1 MSFLK
6 NLGKGLGEG
15 AGFVLGGSVKAAG
28 KFVNNDFIQEIGESV
43 DSSMRNT
50 GNILGNV
57 ADGIAEVG
65 IGAFDSDSARCDKGF
80 SDLGKTTKAV
90 SNQLLVA
97 AGQIVGDTI
106 DTADGLLERDWDKVK
121 TSGRSL
127 AKVVAVSTIAIGV
140 VDAVDGVDTSG
151 AESLAAADS
160 STVADS
166 TQIENYNVHDVS
178 PHERVL
184 PNGDVIW
191 VDGDGDTSVDRDT
204 GWTQTNPNYRA

>member
-43 DSSMRNT
+43 DSSMRST

-90 SNQLLVA
+90 GNQLLVA

-151 AESLAAADS
+151 ADSLAAADS

>member
-28 KFVNNDFIQEIGESV
+28 KFINNDFIQEIGEAV
-43 DSSMRNT
+43 DGSMKNT

-80 SDLGKTTKAV
+80 SELGKTTKAV
-90 SNQLLVA
+90 GNQLLMA

-127 AKVVAVSTIAIGV
+127 AKVVAVSTIAIGIV
-140 VDAVDGVDTSG
+140 EAVDGVETSG
-151 AESLAAADS
+151 TESLVAADS
-160 STVADS
+160 TIAVDS

-191 VDGDGDTSVDRDT
+191 VDGDGDTSVDRST

>member
-43 DSSMRNT
+43 DGSMRNT

-90 SNQLLVA
+90 GNQLLVA

-178 PHERVL
+178 PHDRVL

-191 VDGDGDTSVDRDT
+191 VDADGDTSVDRDT

>member
-6 NLGKGLGEG
+6 NLGNGLGEG

-43 DSSMRNT
+43 DSSMRST

-90 SNQLLVA
+90 GNQLLVA

>member
-1 MSFLK
+1 MVFSHQSDLK
-6 NLGKGLGEG
+6 VSPLVFG
-15 AGFVLGGSVKAAG
+15 
-28 KFVNNDFIQEIGESV
+28 
-43 DSSMRNT
+43 
-50 GNILGNV
+50 GNV
-57 ADGIAEVG
+57 FGWTVDTKT
-65 IGAFDSDSARCDKGF
+65 SF
-80 SDLGKTTKAV
+80 SLIDAWLD
-90 SNQLLVA
+90 
-97 AGQIVGDTI
+97 AGLNTI

>member
-6 NLGKGLGEG
+6 NLGKDLGKG
-15 AGFVLGGSVKAAG
+15 AGAVLGGSVKKVG
-28 KFVNNDFIQEIGESV
+28 KFVDSDFVQEIGDSV
-43 DSSMRNT
+43 EGSMKNT
-50 GNILGNV
+50 GNLLGNV

-65 IGAFDSDSARCDKGF
+65 IGIVENDNVRRDKGF
-80 SDLGKTTKAV
+80 SDLGDTTKEV
-90 SNQLLVA
+90 GDQLFIA
-97 AGQIVGDTI
+97 AGQILENTVN
-106 DTADGLLERDWDKVK
+106 TADGLLERDWDKVK

-127 AKVVAVSTIAIGV
+127 VKVAAVSTIAIGIV
-140 VDAVDGVDTSG
+140 EVVDGVDTSG

>member
-43 DSSMRNT
+43 DGSMRNT

-90 SNQLLVA
+90 GNQLLVA

-184 PNGDVIW
+184 PNGDVI
-191 VDGDGDTSVDRDT
+191 
-204 GWTQTNPNYRA
+204 

>member
-15 AGFVLGGSVKAAG
+15 AGFVLGGSVAAAG

-43 DSSMRNT
+43 DSSMRST

-90 SNQLLVA
+90 GNQLLVA

>member
-28 KFVNNDFIQEIGESV
+28 KFVNNDFIQEIGEAV
-43 DSSMRNT
+43 DGSMKNT

-90 SNQLLVA
+90 GNQLLVA

>member
-90 SNQLLVA
+90 GNQLLVA

-151 AESLAAADS
+151 AESLAVADS

>member
-6 NLGKGLGEG
+6 NLGKDLGKSAG
-15 AGFVLGGSVKAAG
+15 AVWGGSVKKVG
-28 KFVNNDFIQEIGESV
+28 KFVDSDFVQEIGDSV
-43 DSSMRNT
+43 EGSMKNT
-50 GNILGNV
+50 GNLLGNV

-65 IGAFDSDSARCDKGF
+65 IGIVENDNVRRDKGF
-80 SDLGKTTKAV
+80 SNLGDTTKEV
-90 SNQLLVA
+90 GDQLFIA
-97 AGQIVGDTI
+97 AGQILENTVN
-106 DTADGLLERDWDKVK
+106 TADGLLERDWDKVK

-127 AKVVAVSTIAIGV
+127 VKVAAVSTIAIGIV
-140 VDAVDGVDTSG
+140 EVVDGVDATG
-151 AESLAAADS
+151 TETLATTDTNLDNAQ
-160 STVADS
+160 V
-166 TQIENYNVHDVS
+166 ENYNVHDVS

>member
-28 KFVNNDFIQEIGESV
+28 NFVNNDFIQEIGESV
-43 DSSMRNT
+43 DGSMRNT
-50 GNILGNV
+50 GNILGNI

-65 IGAFDSDSARCDKGF
+65 IGALESDTARCDKGF
-80 SDLGKTTKAV
+80 SELGKTTKAV
-90 SNQLLVA
+90 GNQLLVA

-127 AKVVAVSTIAIGV
+127 AKVVAVSTIAIGI
-140 VDAVDGVDTSG
+140 VDAVDGIDTSG
-151 AESLAAADS
+151 TESLVAADS

-184 PNGDVIW
+184 PSGEVIW

>member
-28 KFVNNDFIQEIGESV
+28 KLVNNNFIQEIGESV
-43 DSSMRNT
+43 DSSMRST

-65 IGAFDSDSARCDKGF
+65 IGIVENDNVRRDKGF
-80 SDLGKTTKAV
+80 SDLGDTTKEV
-90 SNQLLVA
+90 GDQLFIA
-97 AGQIVGDTI
+97 AGQILENTVN
-106 DTADGLLERDWDKVK
+106 TADGLLERDWDKVK

-127 AKVVAVSTIAIGV
+127 VKVAAVSTIAIGIV
-140 VDAVDGVDTSG
+140 EVVDGVDTSG

-191 VDGDGDTSVDRDT
+191 VDGDGNTSVDRDT

>member
-90 SNQLLVA
+90 GNQLLVA

>member
-28 KFVNNDFIQEIGESV
+28 KFINNEFIQEVGESV
-43 DSSMRNT
+43 DGSMKNT

-65 IGAFDSDSARCDKGF
+65 IGAFENDSVRRDNGF
-80 SDLGKTTKAV
+80 SNLGKTTKAV
-90 SNQLLVA
+90 GEQLLTA

-106 DTADGLLERDWDKVK
+106 DTADGLIQGDWEKVK

-127 AKVVAVSTIAIGV
+127 VKVVAVSTIAIGIV
-140 VDAVDGVDTSG
+140 EAVDGFDAAGT
-151 AESLAAADS
+151 ESLVAADS
-160 STVADS
+160 NIALDS
-166 TQIENYNVHDVS
+166 NQIENYNVHEVS
-178 PHERVL
+178 PHERIL
-184 PNGDVIW
+184 PSGEVIW
-191 VDGDGDTSVDRDT
+191 VDGDGDTSVNRDT

>member
-1 MSFLK
+1 M
-6 NLGKGLGEG
+6 
-15 AGFVLGGSVKAAG
+15 LGGSVKAAG

-43 DSSMRNT
+43 DGSMRNT

-90 SNQLLVA
+90 GNQLLVA

>member
-28 KFVNNDFIQEIGESV
+28 KFVNNDFIQEIGEAV
-43 DSSMRNT
+43 DGSMKNT

-80 SDLGKTTKAV
+80 SELGKTTKNV
-90 SNQLLVA
+90 GDQLLMAV
-97 AGQIVGDTI
+97 GQILGDTI
-106 DTADGLLERDWDKVK
+106 DTADGFLERDWDKVK

-127 AKVVAVSTIAIGV
+127 AKVVAVSTIAIGI
-140 VDAVDGVDTSG
+140 VDAVDGIDTSG
-151 AESLAAADS
+151 TESLVAADS
-160 STVADS
+160 SMTTDS

-184 PNGDVIW
+184 PNGDLIW
-191 VDGDGDTSVDRDT
+191 VDGDGDTSVNRDT